1 MRQLLSSILPHM
13 SICLC
18 PTHIIITV
26 INYVLIS
33 GRASLFYY
41 LFLLV
46 PPEISWLFGHLACT
60 HEFYEIIGVKLHKKL
75 LEFPGGPVVK
85 NLPAKAED
93 RGSIPG
99 PGRLHMPQLS
109 LSAITPE
116 PAP

>member
-1 MRQLLSSILPHM
+1 MSSILSHM

-85 NLPAKAED
+85 NSLVTVED
-93 RGSIPG
+93 MGSIPD
-99 PGRLHMPQLS
+99 PGRSHLS
-109 LSAITPE
+109 MHQNN
-116 PAP
+116 